1 MSLIWILAGLISG
14 ILLWSE
20 LKLLPGTSVR
30 QSRRKNNREEPL
42 GNPAQEAKKLT
53 ISVII
58 PARNEENNIGRLLK
72 SLREQMNSLD
82 EIIVVDD
89 ESSDRT
95 TEIAYKRGAK
105 IIKAGPL
112 PRGWMGKC
120 HACFRGAAAA
130 NGEILIFLD
139 ADTYLKK
146 GGLSQLVHAYQSGL
160 MSVQPF
166 HDTWTAYEKL
176 SGLFNIVVAVSAG
189 SGKKGT
195 GAYGP
200 CVVTSREAYD
210 SVGGHEQVKGEILDH
225 HALALRF
232 EAAGYPVVNY
242 IGRGALH
249 FRMYPGGVR
258 ELFQGWIKSMASGA
272 AATRF
277 TKLFTVVLFLM
288 GAFTAALTLLF
299 WDYGLMSVAVYGLYS
314 ALMAGL
320 LRKVGKFGAISAI
333 LYPIPLLAFISV
345 FSVSMLHTF
354 VNRQVRWKGREL
366 ALDPE
371 ENQQG

>member
-20 LKLLPGTSVR
+20 LRLLPGSSLR
-30 QSRRKNNREEPL
+30 QLADNNDREQSL
-42 GNPAQEAKKLT
+42 GKSAHEAKRMT

-58 PARNEENNIGRLLK
+58 PARNEEKNIGRLLK
-72 SLREQMNSLD
+72 SLREQMNPQD

-89 ESSDRT
+89 NSSDRT
-95 TEIAYKRGAK
+95 AEIAHRRGAM

-120 HACFRGAAAA
+120 HACWRGAAAA
-130 NGEILIFLD
+130 NGEMLIFLD

-146 GGLSQLVHAYQSGL
+146 GGLSQLVDAYPSGL

-166 HDTWTAYEKL
+166 HDTWSAYEKL
-176 SGLFNIVVAVSAG
+176 SGIFNIIVAVSAG

-210 SVGGHEQVKGEILDH
+210 NVGGHEQVKGEILDH

-277 TKLFTVVLFLM
+277 SKLFTVVLFLM
-288 GAFTAALTLLF
+288 GAFTAALSLLS
-299 WDYGLMSVAVYGLYS
+299 WDYGIMSVVVYGLYS

-320 LRKVGKFGAISAI
+320 LGKVGKFGAISAI
-333 LYPIPLLAFISV
+333 LYPVPLLAFFSV
-345 FSVSMLHTF
+345 FSVSILHTF

-366 ALDPE
+366 TLDPE
-371 ENQQG
+371 ENQ